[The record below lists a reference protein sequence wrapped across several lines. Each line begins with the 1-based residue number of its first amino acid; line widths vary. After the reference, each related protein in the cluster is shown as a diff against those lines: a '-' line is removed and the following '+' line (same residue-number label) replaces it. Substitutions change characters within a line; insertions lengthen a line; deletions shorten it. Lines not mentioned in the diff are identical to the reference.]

1 MSYIGIPLDNDFMFT
16 ILVLTI
22 IIISNI
28 GGEMEAK
35 WFSWGETTN
44 VMQGLHMYDFSIIP
58 GYLSWEYAHILN
70 LAPATCFYLSIF
82 LKLSQYSCITSF
94 IWFIYINNQ
103 TL

>member
-35 WFSWGETTN
+35 
-44 VMQGLHMYDFSIIP
+44 
-58 GYLSWEYAHILN
+58 
-70 LAPATCFYLSIF
+70 
-82 LKLSQYSCITSF
+82 
-94 IWFIYINNQ
+94 
-103 TL
+103 